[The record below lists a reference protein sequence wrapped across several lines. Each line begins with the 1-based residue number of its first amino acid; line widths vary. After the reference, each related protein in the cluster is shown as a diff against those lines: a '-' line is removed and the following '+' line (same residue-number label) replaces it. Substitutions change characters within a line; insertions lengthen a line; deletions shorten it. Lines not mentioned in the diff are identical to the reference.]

1 MRPFLCDLPLLH
13 LAKSD
18 TERRSKVAV
27 DVIVQHV
34 DGARVGRWRLE
45 GWRHHELWAEQHQLD
60 GADHILLLWRAHVLG
75 DERHPILRATVDRE
89 VLARP
94 EVLDEAELVR
104 HALVYSSEA
113 QQQLAEEVDVC
124 RIVVIDGNKARRSRA
139 EPKACC
145 RYGPVQ

>member
-1 MRPFLCDLPLLH
+1 MR
-13 LAKSD
+13 AK
-18 TERRSKVAV
+18 
-27 DVIVQHV
+27 
-34 DGARVGRWRLE
+34 
-45 GWRHHELWAEQHQLD
+45 GWSHDKLWAKQHLLD
-60 GADHILLLWRAHVLG
+60 GADRVLLLWRAHVLS
-75 DERHPILRATVDRE
+75 DERHPVLRTAVNGE
-89 VLARP
+89 VFARP

-104 HALVYSSEA
+104 HALVHGSEA